1 MIGIIP
7 AAGAGERIQPLGCS
21 KELLPVGSR
30 LVSGVERPK
39 AVSEYLVERMIAAGA
54 TQICMIISAEKTDIV
69 KYYAERDYA
78 AEIFYVVQQQPLGL
92 CDALFRAEPF
102 ARQHDQVLIGLP
114 DTIWF
119 PENAYAPALAPNG
132 AECNLVLFPVANP
145 SVFDAVICD
154 DLGYVQEVQ
163 VKKPNRWLTLDLG
176 SRDGARRSVPSFASA
191 VGIAASNGQLSG
203 RAAERFHRRRQS
215 GTGQVYG
222 RELYGRGNAGRLSQ
236 RPGFSA
242 GKRSS
247 AARRLAAEHEQ
258 RIEKLGAGF
267 QNVANIAVNF
277 GAIPAGL
284 IDQIRPLLGIFIQV
298 GLGQQ
303 VRGLHDGLNGIAEI
317 VRERS

>member
-30 LVSGVERPK
+30 LVNGAERPK

-54 TQICMIISAEKTDIV
+54 SQICMVIS
-69 KYYAERDYA
+69 
-78 AEIFYVVQQQPLGL
+78 AEIFYVIQQQPLGL

-119 PENAYAPALAPNG
+119 PENAYAPALAPSG

-163 VKKPNRWLTLDLG
+163 VKKADPRSHWIWGAVTVRGEAFHRLKLLWESRHRADNYLG
-176 SRDGARRSVPSFASA
+176 ELLNAF
-191 VGIAASNGQLSG
+191 IAA
-203 RAAERFHRRRQS
+203 
-215 GTGQVYG
+215 
-222 RELYGRGNAGRLSQ
+222 GN
-236 RPGFSA
+236 P
-242 GKRSS
+242 
-247 AARRLAAEHEQ
+247 
-258 RIEKLGAGF
+258 
-267 QNVANIAVNF
+267 
-277 GAIPAGL
+277 
-284 IDQIRPLLGIFIQV
+284 
-298 GLGQQ
+298 
-303 VRGLHDGLNGIAEI
+303 VRGKFAGESYMDVGTLEGYRNAQDFLRANASSRR
-317 VRERS
+317 VA